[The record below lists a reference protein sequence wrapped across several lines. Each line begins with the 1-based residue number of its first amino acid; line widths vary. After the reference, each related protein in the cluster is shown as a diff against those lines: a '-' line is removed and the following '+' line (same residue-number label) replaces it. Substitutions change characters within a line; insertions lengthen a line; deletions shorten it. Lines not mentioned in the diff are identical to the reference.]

1 MLVDPWP
8 KKLIWANIPFSHG
21 QVCLYRAIIEY
32 YKGGNIVMLLPWES
46 VESNDF
52 MKTLMR
58 KLVTV
63 KFLPPV
69 KFKGFSRAL
78 KK

>member
-1 MLVDPWP
+1 MLADPWP

-21 QVCLYRAIIEY
+21 QVCLYKAIIEY
-32 YKGGNIVMLLPWES
+32 YKGGNIVMLLPWDS
-46 VESNDF
+46 VESNHF
-52 MKTLMR
+52 MSSYMG
-58 KLVTV
+58 KLVSL

-69 KFKGFSRAL
+69 KFKGFPNSL